1 MRKVALSFRSK
12 IFLMTIPIVLL
23 VIFIVTGSYSFLS
36 KREQVAQI
44 KKTGDVVTNNLNRQ
58 LTPLMIAKNYA
69 PLSGF
74 AQNLTTGD
82 ENVLYTTI
90 QDTNGKIVAQS
101 KDAEKINTTKS
112 RITNIYS
119 SDIYSVE
126 KYFSTNHKMWI
137 METKVSLFKGADK
150 YGSILIGYGHELVT
164 RGMNQAVKIGLFT
177 AGLGML
183 ISIGI
188 SFLTSNFI
196 TRPIKNFIKDI
207 RIISSGNL
215 SHKVIITSKDEIGQ
229 MAVEFNDLT
238 ENLKNTLSE
247 KDDYANQLS
256 DLNTNLEE
264 KVRDRTQ
271 ALEKSNQE
279 VSKAYNELQSAQAQL
294 VQSEKMAS
302 LGQLVAGIAHEVNNP
317 ISFIY
322 GNMDHLDDYIKDIK
336 EVLSEFINL
345 KSLSTEEKQK
355 MDNLIEEIDLSFL
368 LKDLDK
374 LIKSC
379 KNGAERTKDIVTS
392 LRSFS
397 RLDEADIK
405 HVDIHEGIN
414 STLEILTHLYKN
426 RINVHKNYGN
436 VPKIQCYAGQLNQ
449 VFMNL
454 LSNAAQAIEDK
465 GDVWIETQAKGSNVI
480 ISFKDNGKGISEEDK
495 IKLFTPFF
503 TTKPVGEGT
512 GLGLSISYGIIEKH
526 NGRIWAE
533 SEEGVG
539 TTFHIEIPVEG
550 AKDDSI
556 AKT

>member
-1 MRKVALSFRSK
+1 
-12 IFLMTIPIVLL
+12 MTIPIVLL
-23 VIFIVTGSYSFLS
+23 VIFIVTASYSFLS

-44 KKTGDVVTNNLNRQ
+44 KKTSDVVSNNLNKQ
-58 LTPLMIAKNYA
+58 LTPLMIAKRYA

-74 AQNLTTGD
+74 VQNLTNAD
-82 ENVLYTTI
+82 ENVLYATI
-90 QDTNGKIVAQS
+90 QDANGKIVAQS
-101 KDAEKINTTKS
+101 KDAEKINTERS
-112 RITNIYS
+112 RITNTYS

-126 KYFSTNHKMWI
+126 KYFSTNYKLWI
-137 METKVSLFKGADK
+137 METQVSLFKDADK
-150 YGSILIGYGHELVT
+150 YGRILIGYGHELVT
-164 RGMNQAVKIGLFT
+164 RGMNQAVKIGLFA

-183 ISIGI
+183 ISVGI
-188 SFLTSNFI
+188 SFLGSNFI
-196 TRPIKNFIKDI
+196 TRPIKNFINDI

-215 SHKVIITSKDEIGQ
+215 NHKAIITSKDEIGQ
-229 MAVEFNDLT
+229 MASEFNNLT

-256 DLNTNLEE
+256 DLNANLEE

-279 VSKAYNELQSAQAQL
+279 VSKAYKELQSAQAQL

-317 ISFIY
+317 VSFIY
-322 GNMDHLDDYIKDIK
+322 GNMDHLDEYIKDVK
-336 EVLSEFINL
+336 EILSEFMNL
-345 KSLSTEEKQK
+345 NSLSTEEKQK
-355 MDNLIEEIDLSFL
+355 MDNLIQEMDLSFI

-379 KNGAERTKDIVTS
+379 KNGAERTKDIVAS

-436 VPKIQCYAGQLNQ
+436 LPKVQCYAGQLNQ

-454 LSNAAQAIEDK
+454 LSNAAQAIKDK
-465 GDVWIETQAKGSNVI
+465 GDVWIETQTKGNNVI

-512 GLGLSISYGIIEKH
+512 GLGLSISYGIVEKH

-533 SEEGVG
+533 SEQGVG
-539 TTFHIEIPVEG
+539 TTFSIEIPIEG
-550 AKDDSI
+550 AKEDAN

>member
-1 MRKVALSFRSK
+1 MRKLSLSFRSK
-12 IFLMTIPIVLL
+12 IFLMSIPTVLL

-36 KREQVAQI
+36 KREQTAQI
-44 KKTGDVVTNNLNRQ
+44 KKTSDIVSSNLNKQ
-58 LTPLMIAKNYA
+58 LTPLMIAKRYT
-69 PLSGF
+69 PLSTF
-74 AQNLTTGD
+74 VQKLTTAD
-82 ENVLYTTI
+82 ANVLYATV
-90 QDTNGKIVAQS
+90 QDSNGKVVAQS
-101 KDAEKINTTKS
+101 KDAEKISAERS
-112 RITNIYS
+112 RTTNIYS

-137 METKVSLFKGADK
+137 METQVSLSKDADK
-150 YGSILIGYGHELVT
+150 YGSIMIGYGHELVT

-177 AGLGML
+177 AGIGIL
-183 ISIGI
+183 ISVGI

-196 TRPIKNFIKDI
+196 TRPIKTFIKDI
-207 RIISSGNL
+207 RIISDGNL
-215 SHKVIITSKDEIGQ
+215 NHKAIITSKDEIGQ
-229 MAVEFNDLT
+229 MATEFNDLT

-256 DLNTNLEE
+256 DLNANLEE

-279 VSKAYNELQSAQAQL
+279 VKKSYKELQTTQAQL

-317 ISFIY
+317 VSFIY
-322 GNMDHLDDYIKDIK
+322 GNMDHLDEYIKDLK
-336 EVLSEFINL
+336 EVLSEFMNL
-345 KSLSTEEKQK
+345 KSLDTEEKEK
-355 MDNLIEEIDLSFL
+355 MDNLIQEMDLSFI

-379 KNGAERTKDIVTS
+379 KNGAERTKDIVAS

-436 VPKIQCYAGQLNQ
+436 VPKVQCYAGQLNQ

-454 LSNAAQAIEDK
+454 LSNAAQAIKDK
-465 GDVWIETQAKGSNVI
+465 GDVWIETQAKGNNVI

-512 GLGLSISYGIIEKH
+512 GLGLSISYGIVEKH

-539 TTFHIEIPVEG
+539 TTFNIEIPVEG
-550 AKDDSI
+550 AKEDEKK
-556 AKT
+556 A

>member
-1 MRKVALSFRSK
+1 MRKLALSFRSK
-12 IFLMTIPIVLL
+12 IFLMTIPTVLL
-23 VIFIVTGSYSFLS
+23 VIFIVTGSYSYLS

-44 KKTGDVVTNNLNRQ
+44 EKTGDVVTNNLNKQ
-58 LTPLMIAKNYA
+58 ITPLMITKNYA

-74 AQNLTTGD
+74 VQNLTAGD

-90 QDTNGKIVAQS
+90 QDSNGKIIAQS
-101 KDAEKINTTKS
+101 KDAENIYTKKS

-150 YGSILIGYGHELVT
+150 YGSIMIGYGHKLVT
-164 RGMNQAVKIGLFT
+164 HGMNQAVKIGLFA
-177 AGLGML
+177 AGLGLL

-196 TRPIKNFIKDI
+196 TRPIKHFIKDI
-207 RIISSGNL
+207 RIISGGNL
-215 SHKVIITSKDEIGQ
+215 DHKVIITSKDEIGH
-229 MAVEFNDLT
+229 MAAEFNDLT
-238 ENLKNTLSE
+238 ENLKNSLSE

-256 DLNTNLEE
+256 DLNANLED

-322 GNMDHLDDYIKDIK
+322 GNMDHLDNYIKDIK
-336 EVLSEFINL
+336 EVLSEFIDL

-355 MDNLIEEIDLSFL
+355 MDDLIEEIDLDYL

-379 KNGAERTKDIVTS
+379 KNGAERTKDIVAS

-436 VPKIQCYAGQLNQ
+436 LPKIQCYAGQLNQ

-465 GDVWIETQAKGSNVI
+465 GDVWIETQTKGSSVI

-512 GLGLSISYGIIEKH
+512 GLGLSISYGIVEKH

-539 TTFHIEIPVEG
+539 TTFNIEIPVEG

>member
-1 MRKVALSFRSK
+1 MRKLSLSFRSK
-12 IFLMTIPIVLL
+12 IFLMSIPTVLL

-36 KREQVAQI
+36 KREQTAQI
-44 KKTGDVVTNNLNRQ
+44 KKTSDIVSNNLNKQ
-58 LTPLMIAKNYA
+58 LTPLMIAKRYT
-69 PLSGF
+69 PLSTF
-74 AQNLTTGD
+74 VQKLTTAD
-82 ENVLYTTI
+82 ANVLYATV
-90 QDTNGKIVAQS
+90 QDSNGKVVAQS
-101 KDAEKINTTKS
+101 KDAEKISAERS
-112 RITNIYS
+112 RTTNIYS

-137 METKVSLFKGADK
+137 METQVSLSKDADK
-150 YGSILIGYGHELVT
+150 YGSIMIGYGHELVT

-177 AGLGML
+177 AGIGIL
-183 ISIGI
+183 ISVGI

-196 TRPIKNFIKDI
+196 TRPIKTFIKDI
-207 RIISSGNL
+207 RIISDGNL
-215 SHKVIITSKDEIGQ
+215 NHKAIITSKDEIGQ
-229 MAVEFNDLT
+229 MATEFNDLT

-256 DLNTNLEE
+256 DLNANLEE

-279 VSKAYNELQSAQAQL
+279 VKKSYKELQTTQAQL

-317 ISFIY
+317 VSFIY
-322 GNMDHLDDYIKDIK
+322 GNMDHLDEYIKDLK
-336 EVLSEFINL
+336 EVLSEFMNL
-345 KSLSTEEKQK
+345 KSLDTEEKEK
-355 MDNLIEEIDLSFL
+355 MDNLIQEMDLSFI

-379 KNGAERTKDIVTS
+379 KNGAERTKDIVAS

-436 VPKIQCYAGQLNQ
+436 VPKVQCYAGQLNQ

-454 LSNAAQAIEDK
+454 LSNAAQAIKDK
-465 GDVWIETQAKGSNVI
+465 GDVWIETQAKGNNVI

-512 GLGLSISYGIIEKH
+512 GLGLSISYGIVEKH

-539 TTFHIEIPVEG
+539 TTFNIEIPVEG
-550 AKDDSI
+550 AKEDEKK
-556 AKT
+556 A

>member
-1 MRKVALSFRSK
+1 MRKIALSFRSK
-12 IFLMTIPIVLL
+12 IFLTTIPTVLL
-23 VIFIVTGSYSFLS
+23 VIFIVTGSYSYLS
-36 KREQVAQI
+36 KREQTAQI
-44 KKTGDVVTNNLNRQ
+44 KKTSDVVSNNLNKQ
-58 LTPLMIAKNYA
+58 LTPLMIAKEYT
-69 PLSGF
+69 PLSTF
-74 AQNLTTGD
+74 VQNLTTTD
-82 ENVLYTTI
+82 ENILYTTI
-90 QDTNGKIVAQS
+90 QDTNGKIIAQS
-101 KDAEKINTTKS
+101 KDAEKINAERSRTTS
-112 RITNIYS
+112 IYS

-137 METKVSLFKGADK
+137 METQVSLFKGTDK

-164 RGMNQAVKIGLFT
+164 RGMNQAVKIGLFA
-177 AGLGML
+177 AGLGLL

-196 TRPIKNFIKDI
+196 TRPIKNFIQDI
-207 RIISSGNL
+207 RIISGGNL
-215 SHKVIITSKDEIGQ
+215 DHKVIITSKDEIGH
-229 MAVEFNDLT
+229 MAAEFNVLT

-256 DLNTNLEE
+256 ELNANLEE
-264 KVRDRTQ
+264 KVRNRTQ

-279 VSKAYNELQSAQAQL
+279 VNKSYKELQAAQAQL

-322 GNMDHLDDYIKDIK
+322 GNMDHLAEYIKDIK
-336 EVLSEFINL
+336 EILSEFIDL
-345 KSLSTEEKQK
+345 KSLSIEEKQK
-355 MDNLIEEIDLSFL
+355 MDDLIEEVDLDYL

-379 KNGAERTKDIVTS
+379 KNGAERTKDIVAS

-426 RINVHKNYGN
+426 RINIHKNYGN
-436 VPKIQCYAGQLNQ
+436 VPKVQCYAGQLNQ

-454 LSNAAQAIEDK
+454 LSNAAQAIKDK
-465 GDVWIETQAKGSNVI
+465 GDVWIETQTKGNNVI
-480 ISFKDNGKGISEEDK
+480 ISFKDNGKGISEENK

-512 GLGLSISYGIIEKH
+512 GLGLSISYGIVEKH

-539 TTFHIEIPVEG
+539 TTFNIEIPIEG
-550 AKDDSI
+550 AKDDSN